1 MGASIMDDRKWL
13 DVPTIAKELG
23 FSEGAVRKWIRE
35 KKLKAARFGR
45 DYRVLRE
52 DYDKFIAERF
62 AEIEKEKDQ

>member
-1 MGASIMDDRKWL
+1 MDNRKWL
-13 DVPTIAKELG
+13 DVPSIAKELG
-23 FSEGAVRKWIRE
+23 FSEGAVRKWIRD

-62 AEIEKEKDQ
+62 AEIEKEEENK

>member
-1 MGASIMDDRKWL
+1 MGVSIMDERKWL

-62 AEIEKEKDQ
+62 AEIEKEEDQ

>member
-1 MGASIMDDRKWL
+1 MGASIMDDSKWL

-62 AEIEKEKDQ
+62 AEIEKEEE

>member
-1 MGASIMDDRKWL
+1 MDERKWL

-62 AEIEKEKDQ
+62 AEIEKEEDQ